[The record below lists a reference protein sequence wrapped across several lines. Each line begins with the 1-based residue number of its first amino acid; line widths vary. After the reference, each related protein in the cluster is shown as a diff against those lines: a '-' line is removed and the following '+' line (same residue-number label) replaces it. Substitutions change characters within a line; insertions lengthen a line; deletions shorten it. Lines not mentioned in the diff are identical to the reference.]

1 MTRDTFN
8 LLEVETFLN
17 EIGVET
23 RNDDDSFRKFTD
35 VLHNLVDV
43 WDMTD
48 EDTKNDII
56 DTLLIK

>member
-17 EIGVET
+17 AIGVET
-23 RNDDDSFRKFTD
+23 RNDDDIFRKFTD

-43 WDMTD
+43 WDTTD
-48 EDTKNDII
+48 EDTKKDII
-56 DTLLIK
+56 DSLLIR